1 MWGEAE
7 VNSRKGG
14 CTVQGPH
21 AYLECKFPPA
31 CPSPAWECSLTKEQ
45 KLIGSMMTP
54 EPEVQNHCGAGI
66 FLEAL
71 GTCQAEDCH
80 VEMGGY

>member
-1 MWGEAE
+1 MWGEAA

-21 AYLECKFPPA
+21 SYLECKFPPA
-31 CPSPAWECSLTKEQ
+31 CHQSCLEMFPDQEAEADPRHDDPRARST
-45 KLIGSMMTP
+45 
-54 EPEVQNHCGAGI
+54 EPLWGGI
-66 FLEAL
+66 LLEAL

-80 VEMGGY
+80 VETGGY